1 MTRALLFV
9 PGDSPRK
16 FERAAASAADALIL
30 DVEDSVAQA
39 QKPAARAAVR
49 EMLAVAPAG
58 KQLWV
63 RINALETADALADL
77 AAVVPA
83 RPFGIVLP
91 KCSGRETLLRAAHYL
106 DAFEAA
112 AGLPALSTQILAI
125 GTETAQS
132 IFGLNSYA
140 GVTPRLWGISWGA
153 EDLAADVGSLANRA
167 SGRYTEP
174 YRLARS
180 LCLYAAAAAGVRAID
195 TVCVELDD
203 AQVLAEES
211 QEAYR
216 DGFVGKLAIHPR
228 HLDAINHAFTPSES
242 QLAWAHRVLDAFA
255 AQPDAGT
262 LNLDGKM
269 IDHPHRRLAQRL
281 TGRS

>member
-1 MTRALLFV
+1 MIRSLLFV

-16 FERAAASAADALIL
+16 FERAATSAADALIL
-30 DVEDSVAQA
+30 DLEDSVAQA

-49 EMLAVAPAG
+49 EMLATAPAG
-58 KQLWV
+58 KQRWV
-63 RINALETADALADL
+63 RINALETTDALADL
-77 AAVVPA
+77 AAVIPA

-203 AQVLAEES
+203 AQVLADES

-216 DGFVGKLAIHPR
+216 DGFVGKLAIHPC
-228 HLDAINHAFTPSES
+228 HLDAINHAFTPSET
-242 QLAWAHRVLDAFA
+242 QLTWAHRVLDAFA

>member
-1 MTRALLFV
+1 MTQSLLFV

-16 FERAAASAADALIL
+16 FERATSSAADALIL
-30 DVEDSVAQA
+30 DLEDSVAQA
-39 QKPAARAAVR
+39 QKPAARGAVR
-49 EMLAVAPAG
+49 EMLAAAPSG

-63 RINALETADALADL
+63 RVNALETADALADL
-77 AAVVPA
+77 AAVIPA
-83 RPFGIVLP
+83 RPYGIVLP
-91 KCSGRETLLRAAHYL
+91 KCSGRQTLQQTAHYL

-112 AGLPALSTQILAI
+112 AGVAAQSTRILAI

-132 IFGLNSYA
+132 LFGLNSYA
-140 GVTPRLWGISWGA
+140 GVTSRLWGISWGA
-153 EDLAADVGSLANRA
+153 EDLAADIGSLANRA
-167 SGRYTEP
+167 EGRYTEP
-174 YRLARS
+174 FRLARS

-195 TVCVELDD
+195 TVCVELAD
-203 AQVLAEES
+203 AQVLDREC

-228 HLDAINHAFTPSES
+228 HLEAINQAFTPSAG
-242 QLAWAHRVLDAFA
+242 QLDWAHRVLDAFA
-255 AQPDAGT
+255 AQPGAGT

-281 TGRS
+281 TVRR